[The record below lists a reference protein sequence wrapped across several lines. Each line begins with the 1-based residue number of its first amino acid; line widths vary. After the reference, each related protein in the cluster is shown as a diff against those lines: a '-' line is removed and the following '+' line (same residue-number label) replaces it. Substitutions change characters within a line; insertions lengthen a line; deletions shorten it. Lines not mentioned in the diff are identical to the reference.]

1 MFLGKAYLKKIY
13 MIHPGIVLT
22 LLKPCGHITIFTL
35 LNKETLYRIKYSY
48 CHLLKKQQLLKS

>member
-22 LLKPCGHITIFTL
+22 LLKHYVL
-35 LNKETLYRIKYSY
+35 LVTTVVTSPIKTPTNYMFIHY
-48 CHLLKKQQLLKS
+48 